1 MDSALALYVED
12 SQLDQSSD
20 EPNDYTISIGCVS
33 TVTIICQSRANC
45 MSSAQQLFFYQRT
58 STIQIKLSLL

>member
-1 MDSALALYVED
+1 MDSVLAWCVED

-33 TVTIICQSRANC
+33 RVTLICQCRANC
-45 MSSAQQLFFYQRT
+45 MSSAQQLFF
-58 STIQIKLSLL
+58 LSANEHYKN